1 MKFTKLVKSNEITD
15 KELAIHQLANIGK
28 EVEVLLGVADELN
41 FLDPVISQGIKNI
54 KQELDIIKNH
64 INQ

>member
-1 MKFTKLVKSNEITD
+1 MKFVKLIKANEITD

>member
-1 MKFTKLVKSNEITD
+1 MKFTKLIKANEITD

-28 EVEVLLGVADELN
+28 EVEILLGVSDELN